1 MDEALVTEWA
11 ASPGKVTASADAA
24 DAVRSEK
31 APAARPGGAAE
42 PKYLG
47 GTGLPPRSRLRRQA
61 FRALSDLR
69 AEFQRTMSE
78 PAAVGRR
85 ATAWWPALVGL
96 ERVMDAVTAT
106 TVAIAGGAPAPAPGA
121 VRQLSATLGA
131 VADRVEGGIGRS
143 ALTQLPSDEPL
154 KPVTVA
160 VHSVLTVLTGG
171 KPPAP
176 GSN

>member
-1 MDEALVTEWA
+1 
-11 ASPGKVTASADAA
+11 
-24 DAVRSEK
+24 
-31 APAARPGGAAE
+31 
-42 PKYLG
+42 
-47 GTGLPPRSRLRRQA
+47 
-61 FRALSDLR
+61 
-69 AEFQRTMSE
+69 
-78 PAAVGRR
+78 
-85 ATAWWPALVGL
+85 
-96 ERVMDAVTAT
+96 MDAVTAT

-121 VRQLSATLGA
+121 VRQLSATLSA

-143 ALTQLPSDEPL
+143 ALTQLPSDGPL